1 MIATLAALGLLG
13 QVIGDPAQPKP
24 AGPRAVIGTG
34 AQPCAIA
41 MSPNRRLE
49 AQTWALGYWSGV
61 NAAGP
66 RTVTVDGGVEGLL
79 ARVDA
84 YCKAHTGVPL
94 QDAVQQVLTDRDDR

>member
-1 MIATLAALGLLG
+1 MFVMIAALGLIG
-13 QVIGDPAQPKP
+13 KIAGDPTHPQG
-24 AGPRAVIGTG
+24 GPRAVIGTG

-41 MSPNRRLE
+41 LSPARQLE

-66 RTVTVDGGVEGLL
+66 KNVQVADGVQGMLSSL
-79 ARVDA
+79 AT

-94 QDAVQQVLTDRDDR
+94 QDAVQQVLSGKQ